1 MVPISMHSMSPAAAS
16 CHRGEVLLRHGAMA
30 SKGLVGWQDVD
41 LSPEGQAEVP
51 HEVAT
56 WAVAAL
62 LVL

>member
-1 MVPISMHSMSPAAAS
+1 
-16 CHRGEVLLRHGAMA
+16 MA